1 MDYYY
6 CNVTV
11 KYRYWNSE
19 DVAQYSPS
27 TTTGCTVNKGK
38 RLVGFS

>member
-11 KYRYWNSE
+11 KYLYLNSE
-19 DVAQYSPS
+19 NKFLKPS

-38 RLVGFS
+38 